1 MYERRHSFGRGK
13 DHKYIVQRRFDY
25 SDILKEYINSA
36 KVIRCPSCHSSYPMH
51 EQAKFEFFDMLCP
64 KCKKSKCEIV
74 PVEVDL
80 PESDP
85 DIQLNE
91 FDFAILNS
99 LHIEEPQ
106 FASLLGQELDCNYQK
121 ISKRATYLEGFA
133 GGLIRKSREKR
144 NNDDRVRTYYY

>member
-1 MYERRHSFGRGK
+1 
-13 DHKYIVQRRFDY
+13 
-25 SDILKEYINSA
+25 
-36 KVIRCPSCHSSYPMH
+36 MH
-51 EQAKFEFFDMLCP
+51 EQAKFEFFGMLCP

-74 PVEVDL
+74 TVEVDL

-85 DIQLNE
+85 DIQLNK

-106 FASLLGQELDCNYQK
+106 FASLLAQELDCNYQK
-121 ISKRATYLEGFA
+121 RSNRATHLEKFA

-144 NNDDRVRTYYY
+144 ETNRTRIYYYLTDISKRLYFCERD